1 MAHMSV
7 ILLERIEK
15 LGQIGDEVK
24 VKPGF
29 ARNFLLPKQKAM
41 RATKENRAY
50 FESRRAQLEAA
61 NLERRSEAE
70 KVAERM
76 DGVSVVIIRQAGDSG
91 QLYGS
96 VTSRDVAQALT
107 EAGYTVERSQVAI
120 DRPIKS
126 LGLFQ
131 VRIVLHAEVAVTVTV
146 NVARSAQEA
155 EAQAQHGGM
164 VTRDALE
171 AEERAAEEAAAR
183 AELEAEAGAGEVQ
196 PEP

>member
-50 FESRRAQLEAA
+50 VESRRAQLEAA